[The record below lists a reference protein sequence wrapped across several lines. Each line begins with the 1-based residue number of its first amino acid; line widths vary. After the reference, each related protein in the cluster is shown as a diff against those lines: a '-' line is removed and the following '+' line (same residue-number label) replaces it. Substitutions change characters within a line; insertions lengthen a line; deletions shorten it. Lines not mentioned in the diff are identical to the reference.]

1 MNEQFLKIH
10 LWMLNK
16 KISWWILLFIWCIFT
31 IEQGKVSSLSNNLY
45 ILYISNNLC
54 CHCVLEPYNPFS
66 IITLYLFLLLFKF
79 LTHYLFVFNSF
90 HCSCTGFSM
99 YFTFLPVG
107 GTLLFMLSLCIEA
120 LLSVCHRCFVSVS
133 VLI

>member
-1 MNEQFLKIH
+1 MILF
-10 LWMLNK
+10 
-16 KISWWILLFIWCIFT
+16 ILLFVVDGVVVVYSFFNSFYCSCSGFSMYFT
-31 IEQGKVSSLSNNLY
+31 FFRLSVLCC
-45 ILYISNNLC
+45 LC

-120 LLSVCHRCFVSVS
+120 LLSVCNRCFVSVS

>member
-1 MNEQFLKIH
+1 MLLLFIRFLIH
-10 LWMLNK
+10 SIHSLIHSIVVVLVFLC
-16 KISWWILLFIWCIFT
+16 ILLFCR
-31 IEQGKVSSLSNNLY
+31 LSVLCC
-45 ILYISNNLC
+45 LC

-99 YFTFLPVG
+99 YFTFLPVV

>member
-1 MNEQFLKIH
+1 MLLLLIRFLIH
-10 LWMLNK
+10 SNHSLIHSIVVVLVFLC
-16 KISWWILLFIWCIFT
+16 ILLFCR
-31 IEQGKVSSLSNNLY
+31 LSVLCC
-45 ILYISNNLC
+45 LC